1 MSMPAM
7 KTEAAVTAL
16 PATAAPVVTM
26 TPKRAPRSEKYAK
39 MAKEAAVRVMP
50 PLIVVALL
58 LLIWELICRRAG
70 STLPPPSRVFKDTRE
85 LILDPF
91 FDHGGIDKGLFWH
104 LSASLQRVAYGY
116 SLAAIAGIALG
127 TLVGQSVWAMRGLDP
142 LFQVLRTIPPLAWL
156 PLSLAAFRDGQPS
169 AIFVIF
175 ITSIW
180 PIIINTAVGIRNI
193 PQDYRNVAAVVQ
205 LNPLEFFS
213 KIMIPAAAPYIFTG
227 LRIGIGLSWLAIVAA
242 EMLIGGVGIG
252 FFIWDAWNS
261 SHISEIILALF
272 YVGIIGFVLD
282 RLIAALGKFV
292 TRGTA
297 AELKGNVMQAYLKL
311 DHIDK
316 ILYPRQRH
324 DRSAEG
330 HQPDDR
336 EGRIRLDHRPFRLR
350 QVHAA
355 QHRRRPHRHDQW
367 RRAAGKPRGQFAGA
381 GSRGGVPEPQP
392 AAVAH
397 GLRKRQ
403 ARRRQGVFLHQDPG
417 RARRL
422 GDAQSQSRADGARQG
437 QASQPK
443 SPAA

>member
-7 KTEAAVTAL
+7 KTEADNVVLPVTA
-16 PATAAPVVTM
+16 AAAEIVTM
-26 TPKRAPRSEKYAK
+26 RPKRTPVAEKYIKVAK
-39 MAKEAAVRVMP
+39 DTAVRVIP
-50 PLIVVALL
+50 PLVVLALL
-58 LLIWELICRRAG
+58 LLFWEIACSRAG

-85 LILDPF
+85 LIFDPF
-91 FDHGGIDKGLFWH
+91 FDRGGIDKGLFWH
-104 LSASLQRVAYGY
+104 LSASLQRVALGY
-116 SLAAIAGIALG
+116 SLAAIAGVALG

-193 PQDYRNVAAVVQ
+193 PQDYRNVAAVVR
-205 LNPLEFFS
+205 LNPLEFFA

-272 YVGIIGFVLD
+272 YVGIIGFFLD
-282 RLIAALGKFV
+282 RMIAIVGKFV

-297 AELKGNVMQAYLKL
+297 AN
-311 DHIDK
+311 
-316 ILYPRQRH
+316 
-324 DRSAEG
+324 
-330 HQPDDR
+330 
-336 EGRIRLDHRPFRLR
+336 
-350 QVHAA
+350 
-355 QHRRRPHRHDQW
+355 
-367 RRAAGKPRGQFAGA
+367 
-381 GSRGGVPEPQP
+381 
-392 AAVAH
+392 
-397 GLRKRQ
+397 
-403 ARRRQGVFLHQDPG
+403 
-417 RARRL
+417 
-422 GDAQSQSRADGARQG
+422 
-437 QASQPK
+437 
-443 SPAA
+443 